1 LGVHPGNP
9 GHGETIDRFVTA
21 DGSLKGCASRAAG
34 VEFRNGRKDAE
45 VMLHLIE
52 LMTTLFVICGAATLV
67 LVFALLTY
75 SILVPDS
82 DFSNRKTS
90 VLIFRLLILSALA
103 ALGFWLTASI
113 LIILFEK

>member
-1 LGVHPGNP
+1 
-9 GHGETIDRFVTA
+9 VTA
-21 DGSLKGCASRAAG
+21 DGSLKGCASRVKVLSLSNRPES

-103 ALGFWLTASI
+103 ALGFWLAASI
-113 LIILFEK
+113 LIIYER